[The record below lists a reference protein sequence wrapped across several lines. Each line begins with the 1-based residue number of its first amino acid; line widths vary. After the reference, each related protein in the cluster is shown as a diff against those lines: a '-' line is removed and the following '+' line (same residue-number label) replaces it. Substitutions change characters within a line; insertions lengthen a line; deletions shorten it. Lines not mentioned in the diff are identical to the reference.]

1 VSTRSFPSASASASA
16 SAWPI
21 RSLLGALALLAL
33 AAPAVVAGPAPAC
46 PIAEPKPGPGAI
58 DPFRPPDPR
67 ATALNAEGKTLY
79 RQGRWD
85 EARARY
91 RAAEAADPEFLAPA
105 LNIACSFV
113 RQERFAEAT
122 REVLRLLDRA
132 FLPWS
137 REVLIAADLGALKA
151 QPQMEQI
158 RQALVDG
165 ARRWG
170 AGLQSDLLF
179 VARQREPLKL
189 PPAPPGAGSV
199 VLVLGLHQEVFAW
212 SPATG
217 RYRQLTAEDGRVLAF
232 APSLDRNRL
241 LYVTAEKLVR
251 RTNGP
256 SALRGVALHTL
267 VLSTMTAGT
276 PVSID
281 GDLNRLA
288 IVPLGTGFAFDLEG
302 DKLTGGFMLDGAG
315 TRLVPTRRPD
325 QRRAASA
332 ARLVVLTSAGVTAG
346 PPRALPGDQVCPLVV
361 RPGRAGNGIATIEIR
376 PAVRGEQSTPLVL
389 RPRFGAGLSGL
400 SIP

>member
-1 VSTRSFPSASASASA
+1 MAS
-16 SAWPI
+16 
-21 RSLLGALALLAL
+21 LAILAL
-33 AAPAVVAGPAPAC
+33 AGPSAAAGPGPPC

-67 ATALNAEGKTLY
+67 AAALNAEAKTLY

-85 EARARY
+85 EARVRY

-105 LNIACSFV
+105 LNVACSFV

-122 REVLRLLDRA
+122 GEVLRLLDRA

-137 REVLIAADLGALKA
+137 REVLTAADLGALKA
-151 QPQMEQI
+151 QPQMEQV
-158 RQALVDG
+158 RQALADG

-170 AGLQSDLLF
+170 AGLQDDLFF

-189 PPAPPGAGSV
+189 PPAPPGAGTV
-199 VLVLGLHQEVFAW
+199 VLVLGLRQEVFAW

-232 APSLDRNRL
+232 APSLDRRRL

-251 RTNGP
+251 RANGP

-267 VLSTMTAGT
+267 ELPTMTAGT
-276 PVSID
+276 PVPID
-281 GDLNRLA
+281 GDLTRLA
-288 IVPLGTGFAFDLEG
+288 IVPLGAGFAFDLEG
-302 DKLTGGFMLDGAG
+302 DKLTGGFALDGAG
-315 TRLVPTRRPD
+315 DQLAPVRRPD
-325 QRRAASA
+325 QKRAAA
-332 ARLVVLTSAGVTAG
+332 AGRLVVLTSAGVSAG
-346 PPRALPGDQVCPLVV
+346 PPRALPASQVCPLVV
-361 RPGRAGNGIATIEIR
+361 RSARSGEGIPTIEVR
-376 PAVRGEQSTPLVL
+376 PAVRGEHSAPLVL